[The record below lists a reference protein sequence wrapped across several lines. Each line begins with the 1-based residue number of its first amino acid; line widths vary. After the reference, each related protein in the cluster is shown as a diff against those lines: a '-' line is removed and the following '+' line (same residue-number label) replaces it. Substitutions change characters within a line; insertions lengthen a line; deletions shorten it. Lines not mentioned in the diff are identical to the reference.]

1 MKKWC
6 ILILVVVMVS
16 ALALTASAS
25 TGAVQRTLSYND
37 IKITLDGKEIIPKDA
52 NGNYVEPF
60 IIDGTT
66 YLPVRGISS
75 ALGLGVGWDQNT
87 HTVQLT
93 SQGLAP
99 DPDPTPAPA
108 PTVDTIGGTQAIN
121 NITVQLTDVRRN
133 TGGEYFT
140 PEAGKEYLIFE
151 FDIKNNGKDEIAIS
165 SLLSF
170 SAYIDGYQAQL
181 NLTAIVEDGGIQM
194 DTSLPA
200 GKSILGIVAYEVP
213 SDWSEAE
220 IDYIPGYWDGP
231 SVAFTV
237 SRSQVK

>member
-1 MKKWC
+1 MKKWYT
-6 ILILVVVMVS
+6 LVAMLVIV
-16 ALALTASAS
+16 AALTFTVSAS
-25 TGAVQRTLSYND
+25 TGTVQKSLSYND

-66 YLPVRGISS
+66 YLPVRGIST
-75 ALGLGVGWDQNT
+75 ALGLGVGWDQST
-87 HTVQLT
+87 HTVQLM
-93 SQGLAP
+93 SQELAP
-99 DPDPTPAPA
+99 IPDQTPAPA
-108 PTVDTIGGTQAIN
+108 PTGNTIGGTQIVN

-220 IDYIPGYWDGP
+220 IDYMPGYWDGP
-231 SVAFTV
+231 SSAFTV

>member
-1 MKKWC
+1 M
-6 ILILVVVMVS
+6 
-16 ALALTASAS
+16 
-25 TGAVQRTLSYND
+25 
-37 IKITLDGKEIIPKDA
+37 
-52 NGNYVEPF
+52 
-60 IIDGTT
+60 
-66 YLPVRGISS
+66 RGISS

>member
-1 MKKWC
+1 MKR
-6 ILILVVVMVS
+6 ILVFVIAAAFLI
-16 ALALTASAS
+16 ALAISASAS
-25 TGAVQRTLSYND
+25 TGTVQKSLSYND

-75 ALGLGVGWDQNT
+75 ALGLGVGWDQST

-93 SQGLAP
+93 SQELAP
-99 DPDPTPAPA
+99 IPDPTPALAPA
-108 PTVDTIGGTQAIN
+108 GNTIGGAQTIN
-121 NITVQLTDVRRN
+121 NITLQLTGVRRN
-133 TGGEYFT
+133 TGGKYFT
-140 PEAGKEYLIFE
+140 PENGCEFLIFE
-151 FDIKNNGKDEIAIS
+151 FDIKNNSSDEVTIS
-165 SLLSF
+165 SIMSF
-170 SAYIDGYQAQL
+170 AAYIDGYRMPL
-181 NLTAIVEDGGIQM
+181 NLGAIVEDGGIQM
-194 DTSLPA
+194 DASLPA

-220 IDYIPGYWDGP
+220 IDFIPGYWDGP